1 MSGHDIAAIW
11 VAFFQAC
18 QQYYIVAD
26 RPLLGWRAGIVV
38 TVSRAIIPGDLG
50 CILPRVPAI
59 SCEQVAYTMLVTPV
73 YLIFFG
79 MEHAVR
85 VEAESL
91 WTTIVVILWC
101 EAHAAIHHPI
111 RLSYMHPLP
120 QTADLG

>member
-1 MSGHDIAAIW
+1 MSGHDIAGIW
-11 VAFFQAC
+11 VAFFPAC

-26 RPLLGWRAGIVV
+26 RPLLGWRAGMVV
-38 TVSRAIIPGDLG
+38 T
-50 CILPRVPAI
+50 
-59 SCEQVAYTMLVTPV
+59 VAYTMLVTPV

-101 EAHAAIHHPI
+101 EAHAQA
-111 RLSYMHPLP
+111 
-120 QTADLG
+120 ADLG